1 MNSDLIPEYLQ
12 KYYKLLSNFVTNA
25 SKSWLYS
32 TSFFFSKVGVYDAYR
47 NYRRIGYFFKIKQ
60 ILRYYAFSYLALFKF
75 AINKLIF
82 FLSSVKISIN
92 ADKLVIIDTYAIVDN
107 LVKGTKLASDYF
119 PNLVETL
126 KVRGLDYV
134 IIPRF
139 YGSNNPFSF
148 WKVIKI
154 LKEYEGRVVTE
165 FQLLSSLDLLKL
177 FFYITVYPFLMLNLL
192 RKVRLSEE
200 ALDSKLVYYFWS
212 DLNGSNFFG
221 TVRYLFGLKLAK
233 IIPPNSKV
241 IQWYEGQPYEKCLN
255 RAFRYSKL
263 EVKIYGTQFF
273 IFPPELLNS
282 FIDSNEFREHL
293 PDIILVNGT
302 HYLDKN
308 TEMRVG
314 PSMRYSRLFKTEIL
328 ESKSEKILILLS
340 YFHES
345 NIFILKLLQQLG
357 AYSEEIFSIKM
368 HPSTNISE
376 IKEFL
381 PKNYQIVYDNIYDLF
396 SNHGLVLGVS
406 TGAQVEAIACGL
418 PVIVISENG
427 KSSYSYLPDFCKG
440 VLWEDAYDLDSF
452 ESAKNKLFNVVR
464 DKQEQRL
471 NMIRRVRNE
480 MFTEPT
486 NERIVEAF
494 ELN

>member
-1 MNSDLIPEYLQ
+1 MNSDLIPAYLQ
-12 KYYKLLSNFVTNA
+12 KYYKVLSNFVPNA

-47 NYRRIGYFFKIKQ
+47 NYRTIGYFFKIKQ
-60 ILRYYAFSYLALFKF
+60 ILKYYAYSYLALFKF

-82 FLSSVKISIN
+82 FLSSLKFSMN
-92 ADKLVIIDTYAIVDN
+92 AEKLVIIDTYAIVDN
-107 LVKGTKLASDYF
+107 LLKGTKLASDYF

-126 KVRGLDYV
+126 KVRGLDYL

-139 YGSNNPFSF
+139 FGSDNPFKIR
-148 WKVIKI
+148 KVNKI

-177 FFYITVYPFLMLNLL
+177 FFSITVYPFLMLNLL
-192 RKVRLSEE
+192 CKIKLSGEE
-200 ALDSKLVYYFWS
+200 LDPRLVYYFWS

-221 TVRYLFGLKLAK
+221 ILRYLFGLKLAK
-233 IIPPNSKV
+233 IIPPNSQMV
-241 IQWYEGQPYEKCLN
+241 QWYEGQPYEKCLN
-255 RAFRYSKL
+255 RAFRYSNL

-282 FIDSNEFREHL
+282 FIDRNEFHEHL
-293 PDIILVNGT
+293 PDIILVNGA

-314 PSMRYSRLFKTEIL
+314 PSMRYSRLFKTEIV
-328 ESKSEKILILLS
+328 EPKSEKILVLLS

-357 AYSEEIFSIKM
+357 AYSEEFFSIKM

-381 PKNYQIVYDNIYDLF
+381 PKNYKIVYDNIYDLF
-396 SNHGLVLGVS
+396 SNHGLVLGAS
-406 TGAQVEAIACGL
+406 TGALVEAIACGL

-427 KSSYSYLPDFCKG
+427 MIDYSYLPDFCKG
-440 VLWEDAYDLDSF
+440 VLWEEACDLDSF
-452 ESAKNKLFNVVR
+452 ESAKIKLINVIR
-464 DKQEQRL
+464 KESEQRL
-471 NMIRRVRNE
+471 NMIQRVRNE

-486 NERIVEAF
+486 EQRILEAF
-494 ELN
+494 ELS